1 MRLAVLPGLAL
12 ALALAGCAR
21 TPVDGT
27 PQTQSADP
35 TMPQVELTEHFAATT
50 WKVDPFEIVSAE
62 VVDDVLTVGVRY
74 GGGCREHRFQL
85 VASSTFAESE
95 PVQTPVVLTHDAR
108 GDLCRALLSET
119 LRYDLTPLKQAYR
132 RAYRRQSGTIVMHLQ
147 ANATPLRYTF

>member
-12 ALALAGCAR
+12 ALAACAR

-27 PQTQSADP
+27 PQAQTTDLS
-35 TMPQVELTEHFAATT
+35 MPRVELTDNFAATT

-62 VVDDVLTVGVRY
+62 VADDVLAVSVRY

-108 GDLCRALLSET
+108 GDNCRALLSET
-119 LRYDLTPLKQAYR
+119 LRYDLTPLKEAYR
-132 RAYRRQSGTIVMHLQ
+132 RAYHRQSGTIVMHLQ
-147 ANATPLRYTF
+147 PQAPPLRYTF